1 LTYRQ
6 HAYQDSRLS
15 SSTSKEIK
23 QGIKDIH
30 TQHNTTNK
38 KMMKMFHM
46 SSSIFLGN
54 KTTTTTALP
63 TAAAAAV
70 VTLVLL
76 LVVAPNPACDAFT
89 PKPFV
94 PMSSFLSPDPVN
106 PKTSAISPMLSMANY
121 MSNSNNNG
129 YYNNGGGGG
138 DYYGGYIGGG
148 YNGDTF
154 RSGRNSNGN
163 FNSFNN
169 GNFNNGYY
177 YNDND
182 MYYNGPFM
190 NRRVVGNDYYR
201 GGGGG
206 RLDGDYDDYYRGPYA
221 PPSSADAAARSRSMQ
236 FNSNQVGR
244 YNQYRY
250 DYDNYNDDYTRRN
263 RGAPLMNNR
272 RLGNMMNNNNIN
284 NNSYGSN
291 FANGG
296 RGGNGGNGGG
306 LMRYN
311 QGNDYI
317 MDSNSQ
323 SFYNLEGKR
332 VRRYD
337 PMWDNGLYNQDALY
351 DSNNNYLSPQQ
362 QRQRYNTN
370 GSAGAAGGLRRF
382 DPYFDEGRGYYN
394 PNALY
399 EGQALGTRRYHL
411 DPYYDEDRFG
421 WGGDTGGGR
430 NSRYSREYG
439 YDDALMDQDYRRSSS
454 GYNQRRRPPPSSNVM
469 GSGVGYDDRMERYGR
484 SSGGG
489 GGAGSYGVERRGS
502 SSRVGGGGGRYGDD
516 GYDYY
521 NGGRGGG
528 YGEDYYGPGSARL
541 DERSRYANRPPRIRE
556 PFVKNMEDDSNGG
569 KGPRRG
575 GGIGDSRSAEVSRSN
590 GRDRDYAMSGGGGRG
605 STINGSYNRGGS
617 TVNGSYY
624 PPPRGEANGGMSIDD
639 LKEML

>member
-1 LTYRQ
+1 
-6 HAYQDSRLS
+6 
-15 SSTSKEIK
+15 
-23 QGIKDIH
+23 
-30 TQHNTTNK
+30 
-38 KMMKMFHM
+38 MMKMFHM
-46 SSSIFLGN
+46 SSSSIFLGN

-63 TAAAAAV
+63 AAAAAV
-70 VTLVLL
+70 VTLLLL

-121 MSNSNNNG
+121 MSNNGNNNG

-138 DYYGGYIGGG
+138 DYYGGYSGGG

-163 FNSFNN
+163 FNS
-169 GNFNNGYY
+169 FNNGYY

-206 RLDGDYDDYYRGPYA
+206 GGRLDGDYDDYYYRGPYA
-221 PPSSADAAARSRSMQ
+221 PPSSADAVRSRSMQ

-272 RLGNMMNNNNIN
+272 RLGNMMNNNNNNIN
-284 NNSYGSN
+284 NNNFGSN

-296 RGGNGGNGGG
+296 RGNGGNGGG
-306 LMRYN
+306 LMRY
-311 QGNDYI
+311 QGNDY

-362 QRQRYNTN
+362 RQQQQQRYNTN
-370 GSAGAAGGLRRF
+370 GAGAGAGLRRF

-421 WGGDTGGGR
+421 WGGDNTGGR
-430 NSRYSREYG
+430 NSRYSRGEYG
-439 YDDALMDQDYRRSSS
+439 YDDALLMDQDYRRSTS

-484 SSGGG
+484 SSGSSGG

-502 SSRVGGGGGRYGDD
+502 SSSRGGGGGGGRYGDD

-521 NGGRGGG
+521 NGGGGYGGRGGG

-556 PFVKNMEDDSNGG
+556 PFVKNMEDESMENMRNGG

-575 GGIGDSRSAEVSRSN
+575 GVDSRSAEVSRSN